1 MSQISL
7 LKPSNSTPFLP
18 ITTFI
23 NRLFRPN
30 SSSRA
35 EITTNNGLSSQ
46 GEFVK
51 GINFNGDAITVDGHT
66 WLSYS
71 EALADGLSTPNVM
84 ATETGIKQLH
94 PAVNRKMR
102 RMFNTVICKP
112 QKLEISQTLPNGIY
126 DVYLWIMENYAPNH
140 HSMDVSIG
148 SEVVARGIAQLEV
161 GHWVKYG
168 PYRTTIREGTLNVAI
183 CTINPERDAHIMGM
197 TIFNVSSP
205 EQ

>member
-1 MSQISL
+1 MSQIGL
-7 LKPSNSTPFLP
+7 LKPSNSTLFLP
-18 ITTFI
+18 ITSLF

-30 SSSRA
+30 SSSSA
-35 EITTNNGLSSQ
+35 EATAKNGLSPQ

-51 GINFNGDAITVDGHT
+51 GINFNGDAITVDGHQ

-71 EALADGLSTPNVM
+71 EALADGLSTPDVM
-84 ATETGIKQLH
+84 ATETGIKKLH

-112 QKLEISQTLPNGIY
+112 QKLGIIQTLPNGIY
-126 DVYLWIMENYAPNH
+126 DIYLWIMENYAPNH
-140 HSMDVSIG
+140 HSMDVTIG
-148 SEVVARGIAQLEV
+148 SEVVAKGIAQLEV

-168 PYRTTIREGTLNVAI
+168 PYRTTINEGALNVAI
-183 CTINPERDAHIMGM
+183 CTTNPERDAHIMGM
-197 TIFNVSSP
+197 TMFKIASP